1 MPDQRQENEMKV
13 IAEIFRP
20 EPRILYLEPFFGCNY
35 RCLFC
40 IHGSGHRIETSQL
53 GPPLFERLKP
63 LIATVDHI
71 HLTGLGE
78 PLLNP
83 YLMDYLSYFREKGKS
98 YYINTNGSLIDDD
111 LIHLLT
117 QSRSEL
123 SISLD
128 AGDEETYARIR
139 HGGNWGKVTS
149 GLKRVSQ
156 IKAARRSPYPLLYLS
171 FHINA
176 LNVMSLKKVPDL
188 AREIEVEA
196 VKLSWTRLPDRYRSY
211 SIFRSRDLV
220 KDLLRT
226 IGAQLL
232 RDGIQVKNEAI
243 LGKHVRSCWTFS
255 PMAFVGASG
264 AVAACCSQWIP
275 IGQLNENRFED
286 IWNGLPRRKIGLAI
300 LNQRPEGLCRQC
312 PQILGVDYE
321 QNEEDFFKSRDLD
334 MKILAEK
341 GKSIGKLPSLTG
353 LRDTFRSG
361 VSALLG
367 GDPAAAVSIFTAL
380 DTRFPDFF
388 EIKNNLAACHF
399 SLGNIPACRDLLLAI
414 KTIPHNEKLN
424 QSNFEFLR

>member
-1 MPDQRQENEMKV
+1 MKV

-20 EPRILYLEPFFGCNY
+20 EPKILYLEPFFGCNY
-35 RCLFC
+35 RCFFC
-40 IHGSGHRIETSQL
+40 VLGSGHRIETAQL
-53 GPPLFERLKP
+53 RPLLFEKLKP
-63 LIATVDHI
+63 VIDIVDHI

-78 PLLNP
+78 PLLNSH
-83 YLMDYLSYFREKGKS
+83 LKDYLLYFREKGKS
-98 YYINTNGSLIDDD
+98 FYINTNGSLIDEA
-111 LIHLLT
+111 LIDILLT
-117 QSRSEL
+117 SRNEL
-123 SISLD
+123 SVSLD
-128 AGDEETYARIR
+128 AGDEETYGKMR
-139 HGGNWGKVTS
+139 HGGNWNRVLS
-149 GLKRVSQ
+149 LLKQMSQ
-156 IKAARRSPYPLLYLS
+156 RKAARRSPYPLLYLS
-171 FHINA
+171 FHVNDMNMI
-176 LNVMSLKKVPDL
+176 SLLKIPDL
-188 AREIEVEA
+188 AREIEIEA
-196 VKLSWTRLPDRYRSY
+196 VKFSWTRLPDRYRNY
-211 SIFRSRDLV
+211 SIFKSRDLV

-232 RDGIQVKNEAI
+232 REGIHVKNEAI

-275 IGQLNENRFED
+275 IGHLNENRFED

-341 GKSIGKLPSLTG
+341 AKPIGKLPSLAG

-399 SLGNIPACRDLLLAI
+399 TLGNIHACRDLLQAI

-424 QSNFEFLR
+424 QSNLEFLR